1 MESLAHFFDGP
12 FIPHGHCYLWKP
24 SLVWLH
30 VGSDALIAVAY
41 YSIPLLLVYLMLKRE
56 DLPFNWIF
64 FLFGAFIL
72 FCGTGHL
79 LDIWTLWHPH
89 YWLSGFV
96 RALTAAVSVLTAIEL
111 AILVP
116 KILAIPSSAQLEA
129 ANNAL
134 IAEVV
139 ERKEAEKAL
148 RHSESQLIAKN
159 QQLQKI
165 LYELQCT
172 KSHLVQSEKMS
183 SLGQMVAGIAHE
195 INNPVNFIY
204 GNLVHA
210 KTYTQDALELVGL
223 YQENYPSPPP
233 EIVDCTEDID
243 LDFLQEDLPKLLDSM
258 SVGAERIRDIVL
270 ALRNFSRLDEAK
282 MKVCDLHEGLNN
294 TLIILGN
301 RLKAKANRPAI
312 EVIKKYGQLPAV
324 ECYPGQL
331 NQVFTN
337 LLSNAI
343 DAIEDNCSQAGIE
356 SNPTIKICT
365 EVVHEYWVEIRI
377 ADSGSGIPEPTR
389 KRLFDP
395 FFTTKPI
402 GKGTGLG
409 LSISYQIVVE
419 KHGGEIWCQD
429 AADRGAEFVVKI
441 PLRQQQEGLKAILKE
456 SAVAL
461 AVSASSL

>member
-1 MESLAHFFDGP
+1 MESLTHFFDGP

-24 SLVWLH
+24 GLVWLH
-30 VGSDALIAVAY
+30 VTSDALIALAY
-41 YSIPLLLVYLMLKRE
+41 YSIPLLLIYLMLKRE
-56 DLPFNWIF
+56 DMPFNWIF
-64 FLFGAFIL
+64 YLFGAFIL

-111 AILVP
+111 AVLIP

-139 ERKEAEKAL
+139 ERKEAETAL

-165 LYELQCT
+165 LYELQCA

-204 GNLVHA
+204 GNLAHA

-223 YQENYPSPPP
+223 YQKHYPLPP
-233 EIVDCTEDID
+233 EEILDCVEDID
-243 LDFLQEDLPKLLDSM
+243 LDFLQGDLPKLLDSM
-258 SVGAERIRDIVL
+258 TIGAERIRDIVL

-282 MKVCDLHEGLNN
+282 MKVCELHEGLDS

-301 RLKAKANRPAI
+301 RLKAKAERPAI
-312 EVIKKYGQLPAV
+312 EAIKEYGQLPPV

-343 DAIEDNCSQAGIE
+343 DAIEEDSARGDVD
-356 SNPTIKICT
+356 SNPTIRIRT
-365 EVVHEYWVEIRI
+365 EVVNENWVEIRI
-377 ADSGSGIPEPTR
+377 ADSGPGIPEQTR
-389 KRLFDP
+389 LHLFDP
-395 FFTTKPI
+395 FFTTKPV

-409 LSISYQIVVE
+409 LSISYQIIVE
-419 KHGGEIWCQD
+419 QHGGEIWCQD
-429 AADRGAEFVVKI
+429 GADRGAEFVVKI
-441 PLRQQQEGLKAILKE
+441 PLKQQPEKLKVVLTE
-456 SAVAL
+456 SAIAL
-461 AVSASSL
+461 AANPHSL